1 METSEI
7 KRFGR
12 YEIVAELGRGA
23 MGVVYKARDPQIDR
37 MVAVKTVSLWGQEPE
52 EEKEF
57 RLRFQNEAQAAGRLH
72 HPGIVSVFDVGEDPE
87 NRDPY
92 IVLEYVSGESLN
104 RILSREKK
112 LPLADALQLAQEIAE
127 ALHYAHGQGVVH
139 RDIKPA
145 NILVTESG
153 HAKIA
158 DFGIAKLNLA
168 HFTLPGRVL
177 GTPAYMAPEQ
187 LSGETCDGRSDLF
200 SLGVILYVMCTGLSP
215 FQGSSATT
223 VCFKVA
229 NREPVAASALDMNLP
244 PQLDGVISSAIAKD
258 PNQRYQTGQEFAED
272 LRILQQSY
280 PPGATTTSLPAVAP
294 TGTRGLSTRAGKTAS
309 AEGRRIAAV
318 AQLQSLVHHIRF
330 KASIRDLILGAAT
343 LVLLVVLVAP
353 SKLLVT
359 SPPRTAATPYRGV
372 VSGSAVAS
380 DSAKATSPAVA
391 PAPPATTTSAP
402 KSPSAKARTKVP
414 SATPRE
420 AVLPTATLDIAVQHQ
435 FKDATL
441 FVWVDGKLALTR
453 PLHGA
458 TQKKLVVFNGV
469 RGVESETMKIPAGKH
484 ALRFRAL
491 SGDQTT
497 DLSKTIS
504 ADFVAD
510 QDKSLQVT
518 FDRHNTLMRL
528 TWQ

>member
-37 MVAVKTVSLWGQEPE
+37 MVAVKTVSLSGQEPE
-52 EEKEF
+52 EEQEF
-57 RLRFQNEAQAAGRLH
+57 RLRFLNEAQAAGRLH
-72 HPGIVSVFDVGEDPE
+72 HSGIVSVFDVGEDSE

-92 IVLEYVSGESLN
+92 LVLEYVSGESLN

-112 LPLADALQLAQEIAE
+112 LPLATALQLAQEIAE

-145 NILVTESG
+145 NILITESG

-187 LSGETCDGRSDLF
+187 LSGESCDGRSDLF

-223 VCFKVA
+223 VSFKVA
-229 NREPVAASALDMNLP
+229 NREPVAATALDMSLP
-244 PQLDGVISSAIAKD
+244 PQLDAVISSAIAKN
-258 PNQRYQTGQEFAED
+258 PNERYQTGQEFAED
-272 LRILQQSY
+272 LRILEQSSK
-280 PPGATTTSLPAVAP
+280 PGSTNTSLQAMAA
-294 TGTRGLSTRAGKTAS
+294 TGTRGLRAPTRKTAS
-309 AEGRRIAAV
+309 RDVHPVAALARV
-318 AQLQSLVHHIRF
+318 QTVLRGILL
-330 KASIRDLILGAAT
+330 KASLRDLILGAAT
-343 LVLLVVLVAP
+343 VGLVVILVAQG
-353 SKLLVT
+353 KLLLT
-359 SPPRTAATPYRGV
+359 SAPTAAVPRS
-372 VSGSAVAS
+372 SGLASSSAASS
-380 DSAKATSPAVA
+380 DSAKPTSPAVE
-391 PAPPATTTSAP
+391 PAPPAPPAISAP
-402 KSPSAKARTKVP
+402 KGARAKAAKVLSPAPREAVVP
-414 SATPRE
+414 SAT
-420 AVLPTATLDIAVQHQ
+420 LDIVVQHQ

-441 FVWVDGKLALTR
+441 FIWVDGKLALTR

-458 TQKKLVVFNGV
+458 AQKKLVVFNGV
-469 RGVESETMKIPAGKH
+469 RGVESETMKVSAGKH
-484 ALRFRAL
+484 LLRFRAL

-497 DLSKTIS
+497 DLSKTIT
-504 ADFVAD
+504 ADLVGG

-518 FDRHNTLMRL
+518 FDRHNTIMRL